1 MSHGLAIRIA
11 GVEKSFGSRL
21 VLKGLHCE
29 LPAGQISVLIGASG
43 CGKSTLL
50 RMLIGLIVP
59 DAGSIECND
68 QALSSWG
75 PQEWINFRQRVGMV
89 FQSSALFDSLT
100 VGQNVGFSLREH
112 TRMKEPEIQ
121 AIVAEKLQVVGLS
134 GTAEAYPSELSGGMQ
149 KRVAIA
155 RALVRDP
162 ELILYDEPTTGLD
175 PITSTVIEDLI
186 VAISQQTCAT
196 SVVVTHQLS
205 TIQRTADRIV
215 MLHEGLVIGEGEAA
229 EILSS
234 SNPLISG
241 FLRGDP
247 GRVQ

>member
-1 MSHGLAIRIA
+1 MSDGMALTIA
-11 GVEKSFGSRL
+11 GVEKSFGSRSI
-21 VLKGLHCE
+21 LKGLHCE
-29 LPAGQISVLIGASG
+29 LPPGQISVLIGASG

-50 RMLIGLIVP
+50 RMLIGLITP
-59 DAGSIECND
+59 DAGTITCNGA
-68 QALSSWG
+68 ALDAWG
-75 PQEWINFRQRVGMV
+75 ARDWTSFRQNVGMV

-100 VGQNVGFSLREH
+100 VRENVGFSLREH
-112 TRMKEPEIQ
+112 TQLDPDAIR
-121 AIVAEKLQVVGLS
+121 AIVTEKLQVVGLA
-134 GTAEAYPSELSGGMQ
+134 GTEEAYPSELSGGMQ

-155 RALVRDP
+155 RAIARNP
-162 ELILYDEPTTGLD
+162 GLILYDEPTTGLD

-186 VAISQQTCAT
+186 VAISKATRAT

-215 MLHEGLVIGEGEAA
+215 MIHEGRVIAEGMAGQ
-229 EILSS
+229 ILASPD
-234 SNPLISG
+234 PLISM